1 MTSFSVFLCTQL
13 PPDDQLSE
21 SHLLQDVYFTRHRL
35 DLMFRIAHMNR
46 DKTRLLFRSMGT
58 VDMDEVGMVPV
69 DTHRSRLEDSL
80 RLSRVVSSA
89 EPTYIYINIHHHMYV
104 YK

>member
-58 VDMDEVGMVPV
+58 VDMDGAGMVP
-69 DTHRSRLEDSL
+69 RLEDSL

-89 EPTYIYINIHHHMYV
+89 EHTYIYINIHHHMYV
-104 YK
+104 